1 MENRLLTDEQIAEI
15 VTGVP
20 FNGSFTESMKNCYR
34 AIAEAQRLE
43 TAREI
48 INAIKGIEFY
58 YNASTQFDIAKGFN
72 LAQEKIITFLES
84 RYLEGQAIEE
94 TIKQQMKDDHE

>member
-58 YNASTQFDIAKGFN
+58 HNASTQ
-72 LAQEKIITFLES
+72 
-84 RYLEGQAIEE
+84 LEGQAIEE